1 MANKA
6 FIFSFGIKNYLMRS
20 VLFFLSF
27 LFLGLVS
34 KAQQYHFAYL
44 QTDNKQPFYIRLN
57 EKLYSSSTTGYVII
71 PKLAEGKHTLSIGF
85 PKNAWPVQ
93 NITISIAN
101 KDLGFLIKNFDSKGW
116 GLFNLQTMEVITSS
130 MQPGMDQASVQT
142 KTDAFSNV
150 LADVVNTPSIKNV
163 EEKKDVVK
171 NAPVKDEIELK
182 KAGETVKEIPA
193 IEIVAAKP
201 SLNNIQ
207 KISSAA
213 DAEGVILVYQDKH
226 TDGTDTIAL
235 FIPRAEKLPEPEQ
248 TPVVITE
255 ISVVV
260 KDQVKPIPEEKV
272 KIAEIQNNPK
282 FIDITLPNPNANLIQ
297 DTVNK
302 TLEEPITK
310 TENKIAA
317 ENNVNK
323 GTLSFNSDCKKM
335 ATEQDFLKIRKKMTS
350 QKSDDQMVEVA
361 KKFFKEKCYSTEQI
375 KNLSVLFLKDE
386 GKYKLFDAAYPY
398 VYDTPQ
404 YKQLENQ
411 LSDQYVISRFRAMI
425 RN

>member
-6 FIFSFGIKNYLMRS
+6 FIFSFGVKNYLMRS

-34 KAQQYHFAYL
+34 QAQQYHFAYL

-57 EKLYSSSTTGYVII
+57 EKLYSSSNTGYVII

-85 PKNAWPVQ
+85 PKNAWPAQ

-130 MQPGMDQASVQT
+130 MQSGMDQASVQT
-142 KTDAFSNV
+142 KTDAFSSV

-163 EEKKDVVK
+163 EAKKDVVK
-171 NAPVKDEIELK
+171 NAPIKDEIELK
-182 KAGETVKEIPA
+182 KADETVKEIPA
-193 IEIVAAKP
+193 PEVVAAKP

-213 DAEGVILVYQDKH
+213 DTEGIILVYHDKNP
-226 TDGTDTIAL
+226 DGTDTIAL
-235 FIPRAEKLPEPEQ
+235 FIPRAEKLPEPESA
-248 TPVVITE
+248 VVNTE
-255 ISVVV
+255 ASDVE
-260 KDQVKPIPEEKV
+260 KDQVKLISEEKV
-272 KIAEIQNNPK
+272 KIAEIQNNSK

-297 DTVNK
+297 DTINK
-302 TLEEPITK
+302 TLVEPLTK
-310 TENKIAA
+310 TENKMAA
-317 ENNVNK
+317 ENNVNT
-323 GTLSFNSDCKKM
+323 GALSFNSDCKKM
-335 ATEQDFLKIRKKMTS
+335 AIEQDFLKIRKKMTS
-350 QKSDDQMVEVA
+350 QKGDDQMVEVA
-361 KKFFKEKCYSTEQI
+361 KKFFKDKCYSTEQI

-398 VYDTPQ
+398 VYDTQQ

-411 LSDQYVISRFRAMI
+411 LSDQYIISRFRAMI